1 MSAGLAALA
10 WALPAALQVLVPQV
24 QPGPDDS
31 GVLAIPPLPDT
42 TQRNLLI
49 SAVVIVLILLARRA
63 IVAFIGRHVE
73 SQPLRYRW
81 SKSTTYAGFLV
92 GVLVLLQVWFTAIQS
107 LGTFLGLL
115 SAGLA
120 IALKDLVADL
130 AGWFFIL
137 WRRQPGTP
145 LPQAGP
151 RVLLRGPRVRGRDA
165 RVPPPHHLGTGRRPG
180 RRRRVSWSRRR
191 VGQPRVPR

>member
-49 SAVVIVLILLARRA
+49 SAVVIVLIFLARRA

-81 SKSTTYAGFLV
+81 SKSTAYAGFLV
-92 GVLVLLQVWFTAIQS
+92 GVLVLLQ
-107 LGTFLGLL
+107 GLVHRHSVARDL
-115 SAGLA
+115 SRAT
-120 IALKDLVADL
+120 V
-130 AGWFFIL
+130 
-137 WRRQPGTP
+137 
-145 LPQAGP
+145 
-151 RVLLRGPRVRGRDA
+151 GRS
-165 RVPPPHHLGTGRRPG
+165 RHRTQRPG
-180 RRRRVSWSRRR
+180 R
-191 VGQPRVPR
+191 